1 MAAPGGTIVLKYL
14 KKLLRNILIGG
25 VIVVAPLVILYIVF
39 DIVFDLI
46 VGLIRPLSSVLSSSI
61 GLNITL
67 ADLLSIILILVI
79 CFLIGLLVMTRVGR
93 FFHRQIENRFLKR
106 IPGYGITKDVVL
118 QFSGEKE
125 VPFSK
130 VVLFSPFNND
140 IMQTGLIT
148 DSHPEVG
155 YLTVF
160 APTGPNPTTGM
171 IYHVP
176 AKDVFR
182 VNVKAEIAIKSVI
195 GCGAG
200 SGDMFKDYST
210 RYGKVTKA

>member
-79 CFLIGLLVMTRVGR
+79 CFLIGLLVMTRAGR

-130 VVLFSPFNND
+130 VVLFSPFGGSVL
-140 IMQTGLIT
+140 QTGFVT
-148 DSHPEVG
+148 DSHKSAG
-155 YLTVF
+155 YITVF

-171 IYHVP
+171 IYHIP
-176 AKDVFR
+176 QSDVHI
-182 VNVKAEIAIKSVI
+182 VNVKAENAIKSVI

-200 SGDMFKDYST
+200 SGDMFKDFAIN
-210 RYGKVTKA
+210 YGKRTKI

>member
-1 MAAPGGTIVLKYL
+1 VLKYL
-14 KKLLRNILIGG
+14 KKLLRNILVGG
-25 VIVVAPLVILYIVF
+25 VMVVAPLVILYIVF
-39 DIVFDLI
+39 DMVFKLI

-67 ADLLSIILILVI
+67 AHLLTVALILVG
-79 CFLIGLLVMTRVGR
+79 CFLIGLLVMTRLGK

-125 VPFSK
+125 VPFTK
-130 VVLFSPFNND
+130 VVLFKPFGGSVL
-140 IMQTGLIT
+140 QTGFIT
-148 DSHPEVG
+148 DHHESVG
-155 YLTVF
+155 YITVF

-171 IYHVP
+171 IYHIPREDAQV
-176 AKDVFR
+176 
-182 VNVKAEIAIKSVI
+182 VNVRAENAIRSVI

-200 SGDMFKDYST
+200 SGDLFKDYSAKFN
-210 RYGKVTKA
+210 KVAKV